1 MWQFGS
7 IGYQGQK
14 NNSDTR
20 TLDSRLA
27 ILQINMP
34 RTRSGTFTLC
44 ALLKD
49 AYVTAG
55 PGLLLTPYHC
65 LHWEAV
71 QTKGIGIPEHFR
83 KNEYKALQ
91 HPVWGVHIWSLELF
105 ALEPQ
110 LSFIAALRL
119 ITSIAISI
127 QSCSS
132 LQAIQLSQFAL
143 FRSPAL
149 VCGWLWHLQ
158 GAKCWHNATRAFFKC
173 SLLVCKQLQY
183 LKCNLAYQFLDLS
196 LQNMVYQ
203 DDAARMV
210 ALFTFP
216 QRLKWRQQSLYLG
229 RRPCHITT
237 SERSSEKS
245 FLPAMQYIL
254 ELKDA
259 IVTTHAKAIG
269 CADVQVQEHNNNDL
283 FSFLGNVFL
292 DILDLE
298 GNSALERVSKP
309 KLA

>member
-1 MWQFGS
+1 MEPLRCAPFWRTPTWQLDLVYCLRLTIACTERLCKRKGLEFPS
-7 IGYQGQK
+7 I
-14 NNSDTR
+14 SER
-20 TLDSRLA
+20 TSRKLC
-27 ILQINMP
+27 N
-34 RTRSGTFTLC
+34 TRSEVYTFGRWSY
-44 ALLKD
+44 LLSSRSLASLHCD
-49 AYVTAG
+49 WS
-55 PGLLLTPYHC
+55 LLLQFPFSHA
-65 LHWEAV
+65 AV
-71 QTKGIGIPEHFR
+71 QQPP
-83 KNEYKALQ
+83 AL
-91 HPVWGVHIWSLELF
+91 
-105 ALEPQ
+105 
-110 LSFIAALRL
+110 
-119 ITSIAISI
+119 
-127 QSCSS
+127 

-158 GAKCWHNATRAFFKC
+158 GAKWHNATRAFFEC
-173 SLLVCKQLQY
+173 SLLVRKQLQY